1 MTFPRKIPIHMGNLL
16 NGYVYYS
23 YFTPD
28 FSDKYV
34 SKLLFLALDRK
45 FNKIYLQKLKPGDR

>member
-1 MTFPRKIPIHMGNLL
+1 MGNLL

-45 FNKIYLQKLKPGDR
+45 FNKIYLRKLKPGDR